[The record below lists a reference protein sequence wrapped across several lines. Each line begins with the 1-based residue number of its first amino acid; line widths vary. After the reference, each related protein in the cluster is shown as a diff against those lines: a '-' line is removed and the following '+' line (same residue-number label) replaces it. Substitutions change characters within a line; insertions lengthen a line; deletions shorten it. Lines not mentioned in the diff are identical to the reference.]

1 MVIVGILSIGLW
13 VFGSEYLSRARDT
26 GRVADIRELSAGL
39 KVYSMDNGR
48 YPAPLSNASVYRD
61 GEVIGGNVGVGVGV
75 GGGLGGE
82 WMRHWHEWEWMR
94 YWHEWKYRV

>member
-1 MVIVGILSIGLW
+1 MLAVVIVGILSIGLW

-48 YPAPLSNASVYRD
+48 YPAPLGNASVYRD
-61 GEVIGGNVGVGVGV
+61 GEVIGGNVV
-75 GGGLGGE
+75 GGGLGGNG
-82 WMRHWHEWEWMR
+82 
-94 YWHEWKYRV
+94 

>member
-1 MVIVGILSIGLW
+1 MVIVGILSIGLC

-48 YPAPLSNASVYRD
+48 YPAST
-61 GEVIGGNVGVGVGV
+61 GEGCVPDVEVLVPG
-75 GGGLGGE
+75 
-82 WMRHWHEWEWMR
+82 
-94 YWHEWKYRV
+94 KYMNHARMSQ